1 MPAIAHSDGAL
12 PSSHQ
17 LSLRLS
23 QLAKAYDLTL
33 APDATAE
40 IGEFLAV
47 GMDSHVAD
55 VMTSLVRLIGQDRK
69 GVDTIHVPR
78 GESSQGSTPDDH
90 LQTPKSVI
98 AKIKEENDLPKPD
111 LDTMKSLFNLVPEL
125 HTQASPS
132 VYKLM
137 TSQLKHENYAPDVK
151 PDISSL
157 PLNPTPRANGAHVS
171 TESTASKLEVTRDRL
186 VKSELLKLDPGKGEG
201 EGKKNQKHNLHWKY
215 EDPAVL
221 FQDLLG

>member
-1 MPAIAHSDGAL
+1 MPSIAYSDGAL

-23 QLAKAYDLTL
+23 QLAKAYDLSL
-33 APDATAE
+33 APDATAD

-47 GMDSHVAD
+47 GMDSHIAD

-78 GESSQGSTPDDH
+78 GHSNESSPRSPEIR
-90 LQTPKSVI
+90 TPKSVHT
-98 AKIKEENDLPKPD
+98 KIKEENDLPKPD
-111 LDTMKSLFNLVPEL
+111 LDTMKSLLNLVPEL

-132 VYKLM
+132 VYKLLA
-137 TSQLKHENYAPDVK
+137 SQSTYRNNAPDVK
-151 PDISSL
+151 PDITSHPFNPA
-157 PLNPTPRANGAHVS
+157 PLSNGQ
-171 TESTASKLEVTRDRL
+171 TAADQMATGSKMEMD
-186 VKSELLKLDPGKGEG
+186 S

>member
-1 MPAIAHSDGAL
+1 MPPIAYSDGAL

-23 QLAKAYDLTL
+23 QLAKAYDLSL

-47 GMDSHVAD
+47 GMDSHIAD
-55 VMTSLVRLIGQDRK
+55 VMTSLVRMTGTDRK
-69 GVDTIHVPR
+69 GVDTIHIPR
-78 GESSQGSTPDDH
+78 GRSESTSPDDH
-90 LQTPKSVI
+90 IQTPKSVI
-98 AKIKEENDLPKPD
+98 AKIKEQDDLPKPD

-137 TSQLKHENYAPDVK
+137 TSQSKYQDLK
-151 PDISSL
+151 PDIKPDVTSH
-157 PLNPTPRANGAHVS
+157 PFNPTPRTTGVDQ
-171 TESTASKLEVTRDRL
+171 TATGSKMEITRDRL
-186 VKSELLKLDPGKGEG
+186 VKSEILKLDHGKGDS

-215 EDPAVL
+215 EDPAVM